1 MLPPEAITEYK
12 KLYFKMYGIEL
23 DDETA
28 TDLANKL
35 VQLYR
40 VVLERA
46 HNKTLKPS
54 SWRR

>member
-1 MLPPEAITEYK
+1 MLPPEAIAEYK
-12 KLYFKMYGIEL
+12 KLYFQKFGIEL

-40 VVLERA
+40 VVLERT
-46 HNKTLKPS
+46 HN
-54 SWRR
+54 